1 MRYSQYG
8 QVVRIGPTED
18 DVAVSRPVGCR
29 IWSRGGLPV
38 VSLPAEV
45 DILNAH
51 LLRSALLE
59 ACIGA
64 PVVVADMSETTVLTA
79 AGINAFVAIGNLLR
93 RVDGE
98 LRLVVGS
105 AHVQYVLEAI
115 GIDQLFHIFTNL
127 AEALASDRPDPLP
140 YATAA

>member
-1 MRYSQYG
+1 MRYSQYA
-8 QVVRIGPTED
+8 QVVDIASTD
-18 DVAVSRPVGCR
+18 AVCHPAGCR
-29 IWSRGGLPV
+29 IWSQGGLPV

-51 LLRSALLE
+51 LLRAALLE

-64 PVVVADMSETTVLTA
+64 PVVIADLSETTVLTA
-79 AGINAFVAIGNLLR
+79 AGINVFVAIGNLLR

-115 GIDQLFHIFTNL
+115 GIDQLFHIFADL
-127 AEALASDRPDPLP
+127 GEALASDRPDPLP
-140 YATAA
+140 YAKAA